1 MNLPV
6 YDLMKLGGRLPGKLP
21 VSPAVGGHSLSDI
34 ASLLQTPVRR
44 FIVPDTPA
52 DPVPSPSPFPLQ
64 EHHNQRELHFILAGE
79 IIYVVNQRTYC
90 ARPGDLLYV
99 ESWAEHGGRPAS
111 MPQKTLIAVFHFTM
125 TPWACVNQCPMTPN
139 DSILSDSW
147 IFLPDS
153 LSQFFLRRCREASAK
168 QFDSNFSR
176 FVRPASQA
184 VLDDYARAFARRVR
198 QRRLAETD
206 PLEKIAVY
214 IRDHSGT
221 NCSNTVLSTL
231 SGIPVHQLRAK
242 YLARFGVA
250 PREAIDAARLDLCRF
265 ARINAIRQKEI
276 ADVLGFASVQSFSR
290 WTRGR

>member
-1 MNLPV
+1 M
-6 YDLMKLGGRLPGKLP
+6 KLP
-21 VSPAVGGHSLSDI
+21 VDTLMEIGGKIPVRPVGGGRSPEEV
-34 ASLLQTPVRR
+34 ASLLQMPVRR
-44 FIVPDTPA
+44 FILPDTPA
-52 DPVPSPSPFPLQ
+52 DQVQAPSPSLQ
-64 EHHNQRELHFILAGE
+64 HERHSQRELHLVLTGE
-79 IIYVVNQRTYC
+79 ILYVVNQRTYRM
-90 ARPGDLLYV
+90 RPGDLLYV
-99 ESWAEHGGRPAS
+99 ESWAEHGELPLGT
-111 MPQKTLIAVFHFTM
+111 PQETLTAVFHFNT
-125 TPWACVNQCPMTPN
+125 TPWACVNQCPMTAD

-147 IFLPDS
+147 IFLPDN

-168 QFDSNFSR
+168 PFDSDFSR
-176 FVRPASQA
+176 FVRPAAQA

-206 PLEKIAVY
+206 PLEKISVY

-221 NCSNTVLSTL
+221 GCSNAVLSTL

-250 PREAIDAARLDLCRF
+250 PREAIDAARFDLCRF

-290 WTRGR
+290 WARGR